1 MKWKTKNK
9 TSEQLQNQIK
19 LSWKQATLILLTF
32 IKLVLWAQ
40 NAFLVNNEVMQV
52 FSASGENSKS
62 HTIRLELESGSTDR

>member
-19 LSWKQATLILLTF
+19 LSWKQATLILLTC